1 MSSKRLVWTKRIEA
15 WRASGES
22 AVGFCRTR
30 RLNHP
35 QFVYWQR
42 VLRTARPESAALVP
56 VVVAGPVATSSAI
69 ELIFPNGVQVRCSSM
84 ADAAAL
90 VRSWSC

>member
-22 AVGFCRTR
+22 AAGFCRAR
-30 RLNHP
+30 GLNRP

-42 VLRTARPESAALVP
+42 VLHAARPTSAALVP
-56 VVVAGPVATSSAI
+56 VVVAGSAVSPFPI
-69 ELIFPNGVQVRCSSM
+69 ELILPNGVQVRCSHVS
-84 ADAAAL
+84 DALAL
-90 VRSWSC
+90 ARGWSC